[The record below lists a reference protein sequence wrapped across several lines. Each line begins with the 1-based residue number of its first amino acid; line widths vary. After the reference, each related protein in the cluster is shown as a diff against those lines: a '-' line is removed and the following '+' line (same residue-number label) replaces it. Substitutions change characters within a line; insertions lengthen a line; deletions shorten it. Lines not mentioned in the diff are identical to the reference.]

1 MAIYLKHAELSM
13 SGSRTLPLVSV
24 IIPHYG
30 GEGILR
36 ECLDSLDNTDYTEL
50 EIIVVDNNSSDDSA
64 QIVQNEYPHVQLVQS
79 EYNRGFAGGC
89 NFGSQHAKGKYLLIL
104 NNDTTHVNDWIMRL
118 VQRIESN
125 KNISSVQP
133 KIKDYKQPNY
143 FDYAGGSGGFMDKY
157 CSPFTRGRVF
167 NTIEKDEGQYDDSC
181 RVFWASGTAFL
192 TKRNIFEQIGGFDE
206 TLFAH
211 MEEIDYHWKCQ
222 LIGYEI
228 WVEPKSVV
236 YHHGART
243 LPKSSPQKTYL
254 NYRNSLIL
262 LLTNYDAIKSLKLFF
277 PRFSME
283 ILSLIKEIL
292 IFQWGHALAIVRA
305 WLWTIFHLG
314 FLYQRRRS
322 LKKTN
327 RVDNIYRKSIV
338 VRYYLMGKKTFI
350 ELKNG

>member
-1 MAIYLKHAELSM
+1 MPEGKDQ
-13 SGSRTLPLVSV
+13 PLVSV

-30 GEGILR
+30 GEEILQ
-36 ECLDSLDNTDYTEL
+36 ECLESLKNSNYTKL
-50 EIIVVDNNSSDDSA
+50 EIIVVDNSSTDNSVKKMKDKFPNVKL
-64 QIVQNEYPHVQLVQS
+64 IQS

-89 NFGSQHAKGKYLLIL
+89 NFGAQHAMGEYLLIL
-104 NNDTTHVNDWIMRL
+104 NNDTVHENSWIKHL
-118 VQRIESN
+118 VQRMESD

-133 KIKDYKQPNY
+133 KIKNYKRRDY

-157 CSPFTRGRVF
+157 CFPFTRGRVF
-167 NTIEKDEGQYDDSC
+167 NTIEKDEGQYDDPC

-192 TKRNIFEQIGGFDE
+192 TKRNIFKQIGGFDE

-243 LPKSSPQKTYL
+243 LPKSAPQKTYL

-262 LLTNYDAIKSLKLFF
+262 LLTNYDAIKSLKLFP

-283 ILSLIKEIL
+283 ILSLFKEIL
-292 IFQWGHALAIVRA
+292 IFRWRHVLAIVRA

-314 FLYQRRRS
+314 FLYQRRKGI
-322 LKKTN
+322 KKTHKG
-327 RVDNIYRKSIV
+327 DNIYRKSILAE
-338 VRYYLMGKKTFI
+338 YYLKGKKTYNT
-350 ELKNG
+350 L